1 MIKFLDHF
9 NANHTLGA
17 ATVHQGLTI
26 FPIIQ
31 REPRERIYLTLP
43 EALELEGVAIAEVS
57 EAGVVSRIGIK
68 NALASPVLLIDGE
81 ELVGAKQNRVVNTTI
96 LVAAQSDIV
105 VPVSCTEH
113 GRWRRSSAQFA
124 DSGLVLPPS
133 VRRRKMASVSRSVR
147 ETRERSSDQIDVWEA
162 ISEFSERANSESPTG
177 AMRDVFRGFESP
189 IADAQAVFAPV
200 EGQVGFVAM
209 VGGRVL
215 GLDCVS
221 SADAYLHLSPKLIAG
236 YTVEALVH
244 GDPEEDSADQRD
256 VQWFLDELG
265 SCQEEAFPGV
275 SLGEEYRYQGP
286 GVIGTALAHDGQ
298 VVHASFQRC
307 AVAVPF
313 PRSYWV
319 EPGRLLAG
327 YYPGAP
333 SKEEA
338 EAKLEALLDA
348 GIRCF
353 VNLVEEEEKNANQH
367 PLRPYQPLLAKLAA
381 NRGIEVTY
389 LRIPVRDHGVTT
401 ASTMKAILDTI
412 DSALAQNRPTYV
424 HCWGGRGRTGTV
436 VGCYLARHG
445 RATGERA
452 LARISSL
459 RRNEETFDQ
468 ASPEN
473 EVQRN
478 MVRQWGMGQ

>member
-17 ATVHQGLTI
+17 AKAHQGLTI

-31 REPRERIYLTLP
+31 REPRERTYLTLP
-43 EALELEGVAIAEVS
+43 EALAVEGVAIAEVS
-57 EAGVVSRIGIK
+57 EAGVVSRVGIK
-68 NALASPVLLIDGE
+68 NSLASPVLLIDGE
-81 ELVGAKQNRVVNTTI
+81 ELVGAKQNRVVNTSI

-105 VPVSCTEH
+105 IPVSCTEH
-113 GRWRRSSAQFA
+113 GRWRRSSAKFA
-124 DSGLVLPPS
+124 DSGVVLPPS
-133 VRRRKMASVSRSVR
+133 VRHRKMASVGRSIR

-162 ISEFSERANSESPTG
+162 ISEFSARAKRESPTG
-177 AMRDVFRGFESP
+177 AMRDVFKGFESP
-189 IADAQAVFAPV
+189 ITDARVVFAPV
-200 EGQVGFVAM
+200 DGQVGFVAM
-209 VGGRVL
+209 MGGRVL
-215 GLDCVS
+215 GLDCLS
-221 SADAYLHLSPKLIAG
+221 CADAYQHLYPKLIAG

-244 GDPEEDSADQRD
+244 GVPEGESADQQD

-265 SCQEEAFPGV
+265 LCQEEAFPGV

-286 GVIGTALAHDGQ
+286 GVVGTALVHDGQ

-333 SKEEA
+333 AEEEA
-338 EAKLEALLDA
+338 EAKLGALLDA

-353 VNLVEEEEKNANQH
+353 VNLVEEEEKNASQH

-389 LRIPVRDHGVTT
+389 LRIPVRDQDITT
-401 ASTMKAILDTI
+401 TSTMKTILDTI

-445 RATGERA
+445 KATGEKA
-452 LARISSL
+452 LARVASL
-459 RRNEETFDQ
+459 RRNEATHDQ

-473 EVQRN
+473 EVQRS
-478 MVRQWGMGQ
+478 MVRQWGQGQ